1 MHIVPELSYEALQC
15 FWAGVAISAVGT
27 PIEHSNS
34 GQDSKDSSV
43 GIEEWLTMSAYR
55 TAFEKR
61 IATWLVMTQ

>member
-1 MHIVPELSYEALQC
+1 M
-15 FWAGVAISAVGT
+15 FWAGVAIAAAGT

-61 IATWLVMTQ
+61 IATWLVMSQ